1 MVKYVI
7 AVALTII
14 FTTAAAHDVQNE
26 TVKARMD
33 SMKEIAANMRALG
46 SMVKGIEPFDSEKVK
61 IYLAYSE
68 AYQKK

>member
-33 SMKEIAANMRALG
+33 SMKEIAA
-46 SMVKGIEPFDSEKVK
+46 
-61 IYLAYSE
+61 
-68 AYQKK
+68 KKW